1 MNDPDFPVAGPH
13 VVLPAHGALVE
24 PIDFNLQEQIDTALE
39 NRIELAQQLARIDN
53 ARITER
59 VAKNNELPSLN
70 LQAQVDILGVGNDF
84 TGDSSATASQN
95 DMDFVNSS
103 IGLEF
108 EIPIGNRA
116 ALAIS
121 RRVKLQRMQAS
132 AQYENLISQVSVDVT
147 TAWREINTSWNEIV
161 DRRRARL
168 AAEDALRAIGERR
181 QAGEPLTPTFVQL
194 ELDTQ
199 QQLTNA
205 QAEEAGAISNYNV
218 AISRLERAKGTLLR
232 FNNVVMEEASRVKK

>member
-1 MNDPDFPVAGPH
+1 MNDPDFPVAGPQ
-13 VVLPAHGALVE
+13 VILPAHGALVE
-24 PIDFNLQEQIDTALE
+24 PIDFNLQDQIDTALE
-39 NRIELAQQLARIDN
+39 NRVELGQQLFKIDN

-59 VAKNNELPSLN
+59 VAKNNELPALN
-70 LQAQVDILGVGNDF
+70 LSAQVDIQGVGNDF
-84 TGDSSATASQN
+84 TGNSSATASQD
-95 DMDFVNSS
+95 DMDFLNSS
-103 IGLEF
+103 LGLEF

-121 RRVKLQRMQAS
+121 RRTRLQRLQS
-132 AQYENLISQVSVDVT
+132 VEQYRNLVSQVSVDVT
-147 TAWREINTSWNEIV
+147 TALREINTSWNEIV

-168 AAEDALRAIGERR
+168 AAEDALNAIGERKR
-181 QAGEPLTPTFVQL
+181 AGEPLTPTFVQL

-205 QAEEAGAISNYNV
+205 QAEEAGAISSYNV

-232 FNNVVMEEASRVKK
+232 FNNVVMQEAPRKK